1 MSQAVTEFVPSE
13 QIELPES
20 LLHDQRFLFNRELSW
35 LEFNRRV
42 LQEALEENN
51 PLLERL
57 KFLAIFSTN
66 LDEFFMIRVSGLKE
80 QIAENVSELSPDGL
94 SASEQLREIREK
106 LRPMLYEQM
115 QCLKSEVLPN
125 LAENGI
131 TIWKYESL
139 SDAEKTR
146 LNQYFLQNVFPIL
159 TPQAVDASHPFP
171 YISNLSLNIGVMVE
185 PDKAKSEGKLKR
197 LFTEPRFAR
206 IKLPPNTP
214 RLIPVDESG
223 MKFTL
228 LEELIAANIQNLFPN
243 MITGE
248 CHLFRVTRDADI
260 EIRED
265 EAGDLL
271 RTMEE
276 ELHRQRFSFAVR
288 LEIAATMPE
297 EMVNFLAGSIGL
309 TEQDIYRIDGFLN
322 LPDLM
327 RLYGLERPELKDKP
341 IQFVA
346 PNALRSS
353 KNIFEVLKKRDVLL
367 HHPYTAYNTVTD
379 FINAAADDEDVVAIK
394 ICLYR
399 TGKDSPI
406 VKALMRASENGKQV
420 AALVELKA
428 RFDEE
433 NNIEWARR
441 LENEGVHVIYG
452 IRGLKTHSKVT
463 LVVRREGEGLK
474 RYIHLATGNY
484 NPTTSRIYTDI
495 GLLTADEEIGADA
508 TDLFNFLTG
517 YSQQMDYRQLL
528 VAPVNLREKMIRLI
542 RREAEHARQGKFAQI
557 MAKANS
563 LTDVQTIHELY
574 RASQA
579 GVKIDLIIRGTCMLR
594 PEIEGL
600 SENIRVISVVG
611 RFLEHSR
618 IFYFANGG
626 DEEVYFGSADLM
638 QRNLNRRVEVIAP
651 VKDKGFLQVLKEEV
665 LAAYLQDN
673 VNAQILHTD
682 GSYQKLSPLS
692 EDTTFDSQMYFV
704 GMDFEQ

>member
-1 MSQAVTEFVPSE
+1 
-13 QIELPES
+13 
-20 LLHDQRFLFNRELSW
+20 LFNRELSW

-42 LQEALEENN
+42 LQEALDEKN

-94 SASEQLREIREK
+94 SAAEQLREIREK
-106 LRPMLYEQM
+106 LRPMLCSQM

-125 LAENGI
+125 LAENGV
-131 TIWKYESL
+131 TIWKYEAL
-139 SDAEKTR
+139 SQVEKTR

-228 LEELIAANIQNLFPN
+228 LEELIAANIQHLFPN

-288 LEIAATMPE
+288 LEIASAMPE

-353 KNIFEVLKKRDVLL
+353 KNVFEVLKKRDVLL

-379 FINAAADDEDVVAIK
+379 FINAAADDEAVVAIK

-463 LVVRREGEGLK
+463 LVVRRESEGLK

-484 NPTTSRIYTDI
+484 NPTTSRIYTDV

-528 VAPVNLREKMIRLI
+528 VAPVNLREKLIELI
-542 RREAEHARQGKFAQI
+542 RRETEHARQGKFAQI

-574 RASQA
+574 RASQG

-626 DEEVYFGSADLM
+626 NEEVYFGSADLM
-638 QRNLNRRVEVIAP
+638 QRNLNRRVEVMTP

-673 VNAQILHTD
+673 VNAQILRTD

-692 EDTTFDSQMYFV
+692 EDTAFDSQMYFV